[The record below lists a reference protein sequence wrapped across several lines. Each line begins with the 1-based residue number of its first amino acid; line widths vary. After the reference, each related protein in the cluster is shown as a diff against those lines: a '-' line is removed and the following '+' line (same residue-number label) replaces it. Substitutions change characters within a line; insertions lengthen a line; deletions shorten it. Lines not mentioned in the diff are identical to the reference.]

1 MCFHVGHR
9 SDAGTFDQVSRI
21 DAGSFTQVS
30 RAEADEMSR
39 SIVCNFPCVSTA
51 EELKEAIQGLPPG
64 GPGEILLCPA
74 TRSNPLELS
83 EIIDFE
89 NAPETEKID
98 LTIGCCGQSVP
109 DDLEETPSL
118 SPKCGIEIKGSV
130 GGFIQGDGI
139 KSLTFANIIFTQSSD
154 GNTITTIGN
163 PIISNEEVPT
173 GTNVFPLKIYNTKF
187 DGLRV
192 GTSID
197 SAIIYSKIIA
207 ESGEGTDD
215 PILGIYQ

>member
-1 MCFHVGHR
+1 MCFHLGHR
-9 SDAGTFDQVSRI
+9 SDAGTFDLVSRI

-30 RAEADEMSR
+30 RAEADETSR
-39 SIVCNFPCVSTA
+39 FFSRCKSECVSTA
-51 EELKEAIQGLPPG
+51 EELKMAIEGLPTG
-64 GPGEILLCPA
+64 GPGEILLCPV
-74 TRSNPLELS
+74 TSSNAPLVLS
-83 EIIDFE
+83 EIIDFK
-89 NAPETEKID
+89 NASQPID

-109 DDLEETPSL
+109 DDLKRRPFL
-118 SPKCGIEIKGSV
+118 SPKCGIEIEGSV

-163 PIISNEEVPT
+163 SIVSNEEVPT

-197 SAIIYSKIIA
+197 SAVIYSKIIA

-215 PILGIYQ
+215 PILGIY